1 MGIENWWPNLQP
13 STREWLIAHNGEA
26 LPAEVAAEVRRAG
39 GTVSTE
45 ASSVEEGGAT
55 GPFLDDD
62 AVDWIEAVANE
73 EG

>member
-13 STREWLIAHNGEA
+13 STREWLIAHNGEPM
-26 LPAEVAAEVRRAG
+26 PAEVAVEIRRAG
-39 GTVSTE
+39 GTVSAE

-55 GPFLDDD
+55 GPFLDGDD
-62 AVDWIEAVANE
+62 GDWIEAVANE